1 MHVHTQMDTQ
11 MHTHTHTPP
20 ADVDAQSKIHRV
32 LSSDMVFSG
41 GTVKL
46 KLLIENVK

>member
-1 MHVHTQMDTQ
+1 MHVHTQMDSQ
-11 MHTHTHTPP
+11 MHTHTPP